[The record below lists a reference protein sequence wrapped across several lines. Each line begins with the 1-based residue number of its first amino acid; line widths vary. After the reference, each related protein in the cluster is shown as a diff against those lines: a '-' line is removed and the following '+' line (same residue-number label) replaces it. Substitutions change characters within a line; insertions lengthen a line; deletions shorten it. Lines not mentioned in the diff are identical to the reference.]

1 MERVATLAV
10 TIAGHYRRLEQVP
23 GKEKLADLYTLLDT
37 VIDME
42 QT

>member
-1 MERVATLAV
+1 MERVATLDL
-10 TIAGHYRRLEQVP
+10 TIAGHYQRLEQVP
-23 GKEKLADLYTLLDT
+23 GKEKLADPYTVLDT